1 MLAAMSRDERIA
13 RNEAAARRINEQ
25 LEDAHDETPSRR
37 YARMVCECGQ
47 AACEEVIAITPGEY
61 EQVRSNP
68 RQFAVSPQHVASD
81 VERVV
86 DETDRFAVVT
96 KRGGTPAEV
105 VVEDD
110 PRA

>member
-1 MLAAMSRDERIA
+1 MLAGMSRDERGA
-13 RNEAAARRINEQ
+13 QNEAAARRINEQ
-25 LEDAHDETPSRR
+25 LEDAHDETPSPR
-37 YARMVCECGQ
+37 YARIVCECGQ
-47 AACEEVIAITPGEY
+47 AACEEVIAITPEEY

-68 RQFAVSPQHVASD
+68 RQFVVARQHVVAD

-105 VVEDD
+105 AVEED
-110 PRA
+110 PRV